1 MYNEVNQ
8 IRFKTSVLRPSLCYY
23 SDAYILVKGTVAVV
37 QEIAEAPYNANKKVI
52 SKNCAPFTNCISR
65 MNNMHVDGAHDID
78 VLMPLYNLVEY
89 SDKYLK
95 TSGIL
100 W

>member
-8 IRFKTSVLRPSLCYY
+8 IRSKTSVLRPSLCYY
-23 SDAYILVKGTVAVV
+23 SDAYILVKGTVAVL

-78 VLMPLYNLVEY
+78 VLMPLYNLIEY

>member
-23 SDAYILVKGTVAVV
+23 SDAYILVKGTVAVL

-65 MNNMHVDGAHDID
+65 MNNMHINGAHDID
-78 VLMPLYNLVEY
+78 VLMLLYNLIEY

>member
-78 VLMPLYNLVEY
+78 VLMPLYNLIEY

>member
-1 MYNEVNQ
+1 
-8 IRFKTSVLRPSLCYY
+8 
-23 SDAYILVKGTVAVV
+23 
-37 QEIAEAPYNANKKVI
+37 
-52 SKNCAPFTNCISR
+52 
-65 MNNMHVDGAHDID
+65 MNNMHINGAHDID
-78 VLMPLYNLVEY
+78 VLMLLYNLIEY

>member
-1 MYNEVNQ
+1 MYNDVNQ

-23 SDAYILVKGTVAVV
+23 SDAYILVKGTVAVL

-78 VLMPLYNLVEY
+78 VLMPLYNLIEY

>member
-23 SDAYILVKGTVAVV
+23 SDAYILVKGTVAVL

-78 VLMPLYNLVEY
+78 VLMPLYNLIEY